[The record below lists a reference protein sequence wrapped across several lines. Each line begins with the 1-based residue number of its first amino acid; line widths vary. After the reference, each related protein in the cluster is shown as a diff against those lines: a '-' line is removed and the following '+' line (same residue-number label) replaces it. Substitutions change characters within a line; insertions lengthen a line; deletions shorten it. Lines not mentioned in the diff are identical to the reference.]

1 METAKMLE
9 LLSVQRHDF
18 LNHLQVISG
27 LIQLKK
33 ETAAREYINR
43 VTGDIISLSKV
54 VHLSIPEV
62 AAVLLYARNRAAS
75 HQIEFDFD
83 VQINPGESTVPGEL
97 LAALLDEVLN
107 DIIDYLAPPEVLS
120 RKVSIGI
127 TGTPGD
133 CTWQFSF
140 GAVPNLPPTRILDSA
155 RRAKEQGVRLKVYI
169 TN

>member
-33 ETAAREYINR
+33 EAAAREYIKR

-54 VHLSIPEV
+54 VHLNIPEV
-62 AAVLLYARNRAAS
+62 AAVLLYANNRAAN
-75 HQIEFDFD
+75 HRIEINFDI
-83 VQINPGESTVPGEL
+83 QINPGESTVPGEL
-97 LAALLDEVLN
+97 LAALLGEVLN
-107 DIIDYLAPPEVLS
+107 DIIDYLSPPEVLS
-120 RKVSIGI
+120 RKVSVSI

-133 CTWQFSF
+133 CTWQISF
-140 GAVPNLPPTRILDSA
+140 GAVPDLPPTRIMDSA
-155 RRAKEQGVRLKVYI
+155 RRAEEQGVRLKVHI
-169 TN
+169 TG